1 MNNLRNNIYVL
12 GIGSGIISV
21 ILFYIEQTFIKK
33 KDKVEMV
40 DYIKIFVLVTGLVT
54 GALIISNKPSVI
66 ESVKEE
72 APKLVEQSIHTGE
85 PNF

>member
-54 GALIISNKPSVI
+54 GALIISKKQNII
-66 ESVKEE
+66 ESVSEE
-72 APKLVEQSIHTGE
+72 TPKLIEQSIHTGE